1 MAAGHGPPLRRFAFH
16 WKAFLGRR
24 EARSQCAHFCVP
36 LEGVSRRR
44 DTLDSPAQILVPLEG
59 PPAQEALRK
68 PIRANMS
75 SSETHFFASQR
86 HGAAALKPRLHWKAF
101 LGEKTVRSSP
111 SHWNQNLSNEAITS
125 FPRLSAGV
133 DSNRVAPRVSR
144 RRLPQPRFLRRGL
157 SRRETRGA
165 PYRLN
170 LPATRCHQRSSGWQ
184 RARRQRRQRRQAT
197 PSR

>member
-1 MAAGHGPPLRRFAFH
+1 MAHRRADLRSTGRRFSAGEKHEANALTFAFH
-16 WKAFLGRR
+16 WKAFLG
-24 EARSQCAHFCVP
+24 AGTP
-36 LEGVSRRR
+36 W
-44 DTLDSPAQILVPLEG
+44 TPPAQILVPLEG

-86 HGAAALKPRLHWKAF
+86 HGAAALKPCLHWKAF

-111 SHWNQNLSNEAITS
+111 SHWNQNLSNEAIAS

-165 PYRLN
+165 PYRLS

-184 RARRQRRQRRQAT
+184 RARRQRRQRRRAT

>member
-1 MAAGHGPPLRRFAFH
+1 MAHRRADLRSTGRRFSAGEKHEANALTFAFH
-16 WKAFLGRR
+16 WKAFLG
-24 EARSQCAHFCVP
+24 AGTP
-36 LEGVSRRR
+36 W
-44 DTLDSPAQILVPLEG
+44 TPPAQILVPLEG

-133 DSNRVAPRVSR
+133 DSNRVAPRVSH
-144 RRLPQPRFLRRGL
+144 RRLPQPRPLRRGL

-184 RARRQRRQRRQAT
+184 RAHRQRRQRRRAT

>member
-1 MAAGHGPPLRRFAFH
+1 MAHRRADLRSTGRRFSAGEKHEANALTFAFH
-16 WKAFLGRR
+16 WKSFLGRR

-36 LEGVSRRR
+36 LEVVSRRR
-44 DTLDSPAQILVPLEG
+44 DTPDSACADSRSTGRPSCARSVEKTHPRKYVFQRNALFCKSASRSRCAQTSPPLEG
-59 PPAQEALRK
+59 LR
-68 PIRANMS
+68 
-75 SSETHFFASQR
+75 
-86 HGAAALKPRLHWKAF
+86 WKSF
-101 LGEKTVRSSP
+101 LGERTVRSSP

-165 PYRLN
+165 
-170 LPATRCHQRSSGWQ
+170 RCSG
-184 RARRQRRQRRQAT
+184 
-197 PSR
+197 